1 MDNQE
6 KIKKSSLYAEDT
18 YDYQKLMADTFGL
31 LPCEIEETGEE
42 LMITY
47 HLEGKKPLSELEKE
61 DRDKKYQFLINLIL
75 LDKTWKAY
83 RFSMTSDNL
92 WYDENY
98 LPYVKRRDIYEK
110 GTEPDE
116 KKFLESYQ
124 TVVSGILGGKYSIQQ
139 IEESGLEILREEKGF
154 QEILDCKSP
163 DEVSEL
169 LREKRKVYLENEKRK
184 QKKVSKKAWIG
195 WKIAAVFLGS
205 GFLCTAAFSVYA
217 GVFQMPEQKAVID
230 AHEAYV
236 KKDYVQS
243 IDSMQGI
250 SPEDMDAGTRYILAV
265 AYASSESF
273 RKEEIQNIIDKLSP
287 TSNEKELDYWIYLG
301 RLNLEKAEELAM
313 SLSDDKLLVYAYMKE
328 ADLLESDNTI
338 NGEEKKTRL
347 DTLEQEIEKIGKK
360 YTEETE

>member
-1 MDNQE
+1 MY
-6 KIKKSSLYAEDT
+6 LFL
-18 YDYQKLMADTFGL
+18 KL
-31 LPCEIEETGEE
+31 
-42 LMITY
+42 
-47 HLEGKKPLSELEKE
+47 
-61 DRDKKYQFLINLIL
+61 LIL
-75 LDKTWKAY
+75 
-83 RFSMTSDNL
+83 
-92 WYDENY
+92 Y
-98 LPYVKRRDIYEK
+98 LIILLIQLCVGGIA
-110 GTEPDE
+110 
-116 KKFLESYQ
+116 
-124 TVVSGILGGKYSIQQ
+124 VVH
-139 IEESGLEILREEKGF
+139 
-154 QEILDCKSP
+154 
-163 DEVSEL
+163 
-169 LREKRKVYLENEKRK
+169 
-184 QKKVSKKAWIG
+184 
-195 WKIAAVFLGS
+195 
-205 GFLCTAAFSVYA
+205 A

-250 SPEDMDAGTRYILAV
+250 STEDMDAGTRYILAV